1 MNLNELIDRF
11 VKIAFDSG
19 VMISS
24 IESAPWID
32 ELEQRLQKRFPASFR
47 SLVTRYKFP
56 RFEIGGI
63 AFFANTGMKDDDDMA
78 IAIYR
83 DPVIAQLT
91 QAKGFIQFAR
101 PADGFGWYDPIC
113 FDTNKRAQN
122 REYPIVQIDHEQILS
137 FNCIGRPEK
146 KADSFYKFV
155 VDVIKASDEK

>member
-1 MNLNELIDRF
+1 MNLNELIDQF

-32 ELEQRLQKRFPASFR
+32 ELEQRLQKRLPASFR
-47 SLVTRYKFP
+47 SLVTRYQFP

-63 AFFANTGMKDDDDMA
+63 AFFANTGMKDDDDMTV
-78 IAIYR
+78 AIYR
-83 DPVIAQLT
+83 DPIIAQTT
-91 QAKGFIQFAR
+91 QANGFIQFACS
-101 PADGFGWYDPIC
+101 ADGFSWYDPIC
-113 FDTNKRAQN
+113 FDANIKAQN

-137 FNCIGRPEK
+137 FNCIGKPER

-155 VDVIKASDEK
+155 AGVIEASG